1 MRSVV
6 RWGGRLL
13 TRVVLPAG
21 HVAAVLWGDV
31 KATTLGGDADD
42 DDLLFPAGGWDDGMG
57 EGVEHDGDGDGDGRG
72 RGGGGAAPPPE
83 GWDRVLPARGGG
95 RGVDWGAWENVSVAR
110 PGVGRGGWGRPDGE
124 AGVRVEE
131 VVEGVEGVV
140 GGVGDAVGGVWGE
153 VTRRVSEVMDEM
165 EKRG

>member
-1 MRSVV
+1 MATATAT
-6 RWGGRLL
+6 GG
-13 TRVVLPAG
+13 
-21 HVAAVLWGDV
+21 
-31 KATTLGGDADD
+31 
-42 DDLLFPAGGWDDGMG
+42 G
-57 EGVEHDGDGDGDGRG
+57 EGVGVPR
-72 RGGGGAAPPPE
+72 PPPKA
-83 GWDRVLPARGGG
+83 GTASSPPGGGG